1 VQNNKRFPV
10 LFTYAKE
17 PIMITTDER
26 LVEAETTATA
36 KIAPVSPPAEENR
49 PWTTKQLLQNRN
61 FLLLWAGHVISAF
74 GDALTNLTLLILVN
88 ALTGST
94 AAIATM
100 TILLAIPQVTIGLL
114 GGVYADRW
122 DRKRILLV
130 SDLARG
136 VLVLGFL
143 FVDSA
148 ERLWLLYALAFVQ
161 ASVGTIDN
169 PARGAILP
177 QVVPKEGLL
186 AANSLNQ
193 TGNLLAMVLG
203 GVAAGVLVG
212 FSDSYWPAFVI
223 DALTFFISFAA
234 VFFVIVAP
242 QMRTA
247 TTAVSGLWANIGAVT
262 RELRVGLQLIA
273 KTPVLWGSLIVAGVM
288 MLGLGSVNV
297 LFVPF
302 LANDL
307 KVPLAWF
314 GVVEFAQVL
323 GMIISGGIAATVLK
337 FKLGHV
343 ISGGAI
349 GLGVAVAAVA
359 FANAPWHVM
368 LAIFAVGCFV
378 TPLQAAIST
387 LSQTSVSNDILGRVG
402 SAMNTTI
409 GAANLISMAFA
420 GLLGALLGVR
430 NVFILAG
437 LISVLAG
444 VLAMRLF
451 RQAGQEQGNK

>member
-1 VQNNKRFPV
+1 
-10 LFTYAKE
+10 
-17 PIMITTDER
+17 MIAAHEH
-26 LVEAETTATA
+26 VAEADATA
-36 KIAPVSPPAEENR
+36 VASAPPVHEETA
-49 PWTTKQLLQNRN
+49 PWTAKQLLQNRN
-61 FLLLWAGHVISAF
+61 FLLLWSGHVISAF
-74 GDALTNLTLLILVN
+74 GDAVTNLTLLILVN

-130 SDLARG
+130 SDLVRG

-148 ERLWLLYALAFVQ
+148 QRLWLLYALAFVQ

-177 QVVPKEGLL
+177 QVVPKQGLL

-234 VFFVIVAP
+234 VFFVVVAP
-242 QMRTA
+242 QTRAAMTA
-247 TTAVSGLWANIGAVT
+247 ASGLWGNIVAVVH
-262 RELRVGLQLIA
+262 ELRVGLQLIA

-359 FANAPWHVM
+359 FAGAPWHVM
-368 LAIFAVGCFV
+368 LALFAVGCFV

-444 VLAMRLF
+444 LLALRLF
-451 RQAGQEQGNK
+451 RQTGQESA

>member
-1 VQNNKRFPV
+1 
-10 LFTYAKE
+10 
-17 PIMITTDER
+17 
-26 LVEAETTATA
+26 
-36 KIAPVSPPAEENR
+36 
-49 PWTTKQLLQNRN
+49 
-61 FLLLWAGHVISAF
+61 
-74 GDALTNLTLLILVN
+74 
-88 ALTGST
+88 
-94 AAIATM
+94 
-100 TILLAIPQVTIGLL
+100 
-114 GGVYADRW
+114 
-122 DRKRILLV
+122 
-130 SDLARG
+130 
-136 VLVLGFL
+136 
-143 FVDSA
+143 
-148 ERLWLLYALAFVQ
+148 
-161 ASVGTIDN
+161 
-169 PARGAILP
+169 
-177 QVVPKEGLL
+177 
-186 AANSLNQ
+186 
-193 TGNLLAMVLG
+193 MVLG

-437 LISVLAG
+437 VISVLAG
-444 VLAMRLF
+444 GLAVRLF
-451 RQAGQEQGNK
+451 RQEGQEQGNK

>member
-1 VQNNKRFPV
+1 
-10 LFTYAKE
+10 
-17 PIMITTDER
+17 
-26 LVEAETTATA
+26 
-36 KIAPVSPPAEENR
+36 
-49 PWTTKQLLQNRN
+49 LQNRN

-368 LAIFAVGCFV
+368 LALFAVGCFV

-437 LISVLAG
+437 VISVLAG
-444 VLAMRLF
+444 GLAVRLF
-451 RQAGQEQGNK
+451 RQEGQEQGNK

>member
-437 LISVLAG
+437 VISVLAG
-444 VLAMRLF
+444 GLAVRLF
-451 RQAGQEQGNK
+451 RQEGQEQGNK

>member
-368 LAIFAVGCFV
+368 LALFAVGCFV

>member
-1 VQNNKRFPV
+1 
-10 LFTYAKE
+10 
-17 PIMITTDER
+17 MITTDER

-368 LAIFAVGCFV
+368 LALFAVGCFV

>member
-36 KIAPVSPPAEENR
+36 NIAPVSPPAEENR

-368 LAIFAVGCFV
+368 LALFAVGCFV

-437 LISVLAG
+437 VISVLAG
-444 VLAMRLF
+444 GLAVRLF
-451 RQAGQEQGNK
+451 RQEGQEQGNK

>member
-1 VQNNKRFPV
+1 MTV
-10 LFTYAKE
+10 A
-17 PIMITTDER
+17 DER
-26 LVEAETTATA
+26 LIAEEAAATTDVAL
-36 KIAPVSPPAEENR
+36 PSLPAEEAA
-49 PWTTKQLLQNRN
+49 PWTAKQLLRDRN
-61 FLLLWAGHVISAF
+61 FLLLWSGHVISAF
-74 GDALTNLTLLILVN
+74 GDAVTNLTLLILVN

-130 SDLARG
+130 SDLVRG
-136 VLVLGFL
+136 ILVLGFL

-148 ERLWLLYALAFVQ
+148 ARLWLLYALAFVQ
-161 ASVGTIDN
+161 ACVGTIDN

-177 QVVPKEGLL
+177 QVVGKQGLL

-203 GVAAGVLVG
+203 GIAAGVLVG
-212 FSDSYWPAFVI
+212 LNDSYWPAFVI
-223 DALTFFISFAA
+223 DSLTFFISFAA
-234 VFFVIVAP
+234 VLFVVVTP
-242 QMRTA
+242 QVRTA
-247 TTAVSGLWANIGAVT
+247 TAAAGGLWTNVVSVVT
-262 RELRVGLQLIA
+262 DLRVGLQLIA
-273 KTPVLWGSLIVAGVM
+273 KTPVLWGSLIVTGVM

-349 GLGVAVAAVA
+349 GLGLAVAIVA
-359 FANAPWHVM
+359 FTTAPWQVM
-368 LAIFAVGCFV
+368 IALFAVGCFV

-387 LSQTSVSNDILGRVG
+387 LLQTSVASAVLGRVG
-402 SAMNTTI
+402 SALNTTI

-437 LISVLAG
+437 VISVLAG
-444 VLAMRLF
+444 VLAVGLF
-451 RQAGQEQGNK
+451 RQDAQK